1 MENAPLIAND
11 AVIFGLL
18 ALILGLVF
26 WTSEMTSPGWKR
38 FYSIFP
44 AILLCYFL
52 PSLLTTFGVVDPEK
66 SQLYF
71 VASRY
76 LLPAALV
83 ILTAVADLP
92 ATLRLGPK
100 ALIMFF
106 TGTIGVVIG
115 GPIALFIAKLIAPD
129 LVTGDGPDAV
139 WRGMATTAGSWIGG
153 SANQTALKEIYETG
167 PTAFSIWVAVDVI
180 VANIWM
186 AVVLAFAANSAKMDK
201 WLKADSSSVDEV
213 RRAAQAYEAAHTK
226 NPSLRD
232 LMVILAFAFG
242 AMGVS
247 HFFADI
253 LTPYFKENFPG
264 AAQFSLHSSFFWIV
278 VVATIIGVSL
288 SFTPVR
294 KLQGAGATK
303 IGSVLIYFLI
313 ATVGLNMNVAAL
325 FKTPAFFLIGALW
338 MAIHATLMIGVAKLI
353 RAPVFFLA
361 VGSQANIGGAAS
373 APVVAAA
380 FHPSLAPVGVL
391 LAVVGYVVGTF
402 GGWLAGQMM
411 RVIAGQ

>member
-1 MENAPLIAND
+1 METAPLIAND
-11 AVIFGLL
+11 AVVIGLL
-18 ALILGLVF
+18 ALILGAVF
-26 WTSEMTSPGWKR
+26 WTSELKSPFWKR
-38 FYSIFP
+38 FYGVVP
-44 AILLCYFL
+44 AILLCYFI

-66 SQLYF
+66 SEVYF

-106 TGTIGVVIG
+106 TGTIGIVIG
-115 GPIALFIAKLIAPD
+115 GPIALYLATLVAPAT
-129 LVTGDGPDAV
+129 VAGDGADAV

-153 SANQTALKEIYETG
+153 SANQTALKEIYEVG
-167 PTAFSIWVAVDVI
+167 PNAFSIWVAVDVI
-180 VANIWM
+180 IANVWM
-186 AVVLAFAANSAKMDK
+186 AILLTFAAKRIAMDR
-201 WLKADSSSVDEV
+201 WLKADASAVEAV
-213 RRAAQAYEAAHTK
+213 RAQTEAYEAEHTR

-232 LMVILAFAFG
+232 LMIILGFALG

-247 HFFADI
+247 HLVADV
-253 LTPYFKENFPG
+253 LTPWFKENVPAG
-264 AAQFSLHSSFFWIV
+264 AQLSLYSSFFWLIV
-278 VVATIIGVSL
+278 TATVIGVGL

-303 IGSVLIYFLI
+303 VGSVMIYFLI
-313 ATVGLNMNVAAL
+313 ATVGLNMNIAAL
-325 FKTPAFFLIGALW
+325 FETPFFFLMGAIW
-338 MAIHATLMIGVAKLI
+338 MAIHGGLMLLVAKLI

-361 VGSQANIGGAAS
+361 VGSMANIGAVAS
-373 APVVAAA
+373 APVVASA

-391 LAVVGYVVGTF
+391 LAVVGYIVGTF
-402 GGWLAGQMM
+402 AGWICGQLMRLVVGG
-411 RVIAGQ
+411 

>member
-1 MENAPLIAND
+1 METTPLIAND
-11 AVIFGLL
+11 AVIIGLL
-18 ALILGLVF
+18 ALILGAVF
-26 WTSEMTSPGWKR
+26 WTSELKSPFWKR
-38 FYSIFP
+38 FYGVVP
-44 AILLCYFL
+44 AILLCYFI

-66 SQLYF
+66 SEVYF

-106 TGTIGVVIG
+106 TGTIGIVIG
-115 GPIALFIAKLIAPD
+115 GPIALYLATLVAPAT
-129 LVTGDGPDAV
+129 VAGDGADAV

-153 SANQTALKEIYETG
+153 SANQTALKEIYEVG
-167 PTAFSIWVAVDVI
+167 PNAFSIWVAVDVI
-180 VANIWM
+180 IANVWM
-186 AVVLAFAANSAKMDK
+186 AILLTFAAKRIAMDR
-201 WLKADSSSVDEV
+201 WLKADASAVEAV
-213 RRAAQAYEAAHTK
+213 RAQTEAYEAEHTR

-232 LMVILAFAFG
+232 LMIILGFALG

-247 HFFADI
+247 HLVADV
-253 LTPYFKENFPG
+253 LTPWFKENVPAG
-264 AAQFSLHSSFFWIV
+264 AQLSLHSSFFWLIV
-278 VVATIIGVSL
+278 TATVIGVGL

-303 IGSVLIYFLI
+303 VGSVMIYFLI
-313 ATVGLNMNVAAL
+313 ATVGLNMNIAAL
-325 FKTPAFFLIGALW
+325 FETPFFFLMGAIW
-338 MAIHATLMIGVAKLI
+338 MAIHGGLMLLVAKLI

-361 VGSQANIGGAAS
+361 VGSMANIGAVAS
-373 APVVAAA
+373 APVVASA

-391 LAVVGYVVGTF
+391 LAVVGYIVGTF
-402 GGWLAGQMM
+402 AGWICGQLMRLVVGG
-411 RVIAGQ
+411 

>member
-1 MENAPLIAND
+1 METAPLIAND
-11 AVIFGLL
+11 AVVIGLL
-18 ALILGLVF
+18 ALILGAVF
-26 WTSEMTSPGWKR
+26 WTSELKSPFWKR
-38 FYSIFP
+38 FYGVVP
-44 AILLCYFL
+44 AILLCYFI

-66 SQLYF
+66 SEVYF

-106 TGTIGVVIG
+106 TGTIGIVIG
-115 GPIALFIAKLIAPD
+115 GPIALYLATLVAPAT
-129 LVTGDGPDAV
+129 VAGDGADAV

-153 SANQTALKEIYETG
+153 SANQTALKEIYEVG
-167 PTAFSIWVAVDVI
+167 PNAFSIWVAVDVI
-180 VANIWM
+180 IANVWM
-186 AVVLAFAANSAKMDK
+186 AILLTFAAKRIAMDR
-201 WLKADSSSVDEV
+201 WLKADASAVEAV
-213 RRAAQAYEAAHTK
+213 RAQTEAYEAEHTR

-232 LMVILAFAFG
+232 LMIILGFALG

-247 HFFADI
+247 HLVADV
-253 LTPYFKENFPG
+253 LTPWFKENVPAG
-264 AAQFSLHSSFFWIV
+264 AQLSLHSSFFWLIV
-278 VVATIIGVSL
+278 TATVIGVGL

-303 IGSVLIYFLI
+303 VGSVMIYFLI
-313 ATVGLNMNVAAL
+313 ATVGLNMNIAAL
-325 FKTPAFFLIGALW
+325 FETPFFFLMGAIW
-338 MAIHATLMIGVAKLI
+338 MAIHGGLMLLVAKLI

-361 VGSQANIGGAAS
+361 VGSMANIGAVAS
-373 APVVAAA
+373 APVVASA

-391 LAVVGYVVGTF
+391 LAVVGYIVGTF
-402 GGWLAGQMM
+402 AGWICGQLMRLVVGG
-411 RVIAGQ
+411 